1 MKKIGRKIFLILYH
15 LSSILIFLWFINGIY
30 AAFTGFDF
38 IFSTDYGWEAM
49 VISWLLYALLF
60 TIPIPVFPVLI
71 IIIVIDLGI
80 KLKSKNKDN
89 KNEKFFSSV
98 KYNIMTISIVLI
110 VALIVFLY
118 SMQF

>member
-15 LSSILIFLWFINGIY
+15 LSSILIFLWFIGGIL
-30 AAFTGFDF
+30 ATFTGFSF
-38 IFSTDYGWEAM
+38 FFSIVSGWEAM
-49 VISWLLYALLF
+49 VTSWFLF
-60 TIPIPVFPVLI
+60 AFVFTTFIPIFPVLI